1 MREIRFVRIRG
12 ARGKPGWLA
21 VCLLALFALA
31 ATPARSAEADA
42 NARVPSTVY
51 AASQTQ
57 KPQAAYWRGR
67 TCTAA
72 LCKSPRPGG
81 IADVASFGLA
91 AFGGAWISRRRSRT
105 FMNTPG

>member
-1 MREIRFVRIRG
+1 L
-12 ARGKPGWLA
+12 LA
-21 VCLLALFALA
+21 VSLLAAVLFASN

-42 NARVPSTVY
+42 HASVRSTDY

-57 KPQAAYWRGR
+57 KLQAAYWRGR

-81 IADVASFGLA
+81 IADAASFGLA

-105 FMNTPG
+105 FMNNPG